1 MHQVLLSTHALA
13 AVVSLGLFIARGI
26 LMFRGSAA
34 LENKVL
40 RVAPQVADTVL
51 LLTAV
56 VLMVMI
62 AQYPFVDGWLTVK
75 LLGLIAY
82 IVLGVIALRRGRTRQ
97 IRMAAFI
104 GGIAVFGYLY
114 LYSIT
119 REPLLIVGLG

>member
-1 MHQVLLSTHALA
+1 MHQVLLSTHVLA
-13 AVVSLGLFIARGI
+13 AVASLGLFIARGI

-34 LENKVL
+34 LDHKVL
-40 RVAPQVADTVL
+40 RVAPRVADTVL

-82 IVLGVIALRRGRTRQ
+82 IALGVVALGRSRPRP
-97 IRMAAFI
+97 IRMAAFV
-104 GGIAVFGYLY
+104 GGIVVIGYLY
-114 LYSIT
+114 LYSVT